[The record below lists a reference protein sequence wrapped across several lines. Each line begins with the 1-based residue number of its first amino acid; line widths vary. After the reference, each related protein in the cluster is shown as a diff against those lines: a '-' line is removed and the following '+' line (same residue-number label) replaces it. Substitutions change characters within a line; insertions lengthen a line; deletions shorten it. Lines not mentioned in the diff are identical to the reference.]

1 MDDIKKYIKDMRV
14 EDIVSNVFS
23 AGMEF
28 MARNRELTNEDAQ
41 KYKKVVVK
49 EIKRRIKFNKL

>member
-1 MDDIKKYIKDMRV
+1 MNDLKKYIKDMRV

-28 MARNRELTNEDAQ
+28 MARNGESTNEEAQ

-49 EIKRRIKFNKL
+49 EIKRRIKND

>member
-1 MDDIKKYIKDMRV
+1 MNDLKKYIKDMRV

-28 MARNRELTNEDAQ
+28 MARNGELTNEDAQ

-49 EIKRRIKFNKL
+49 EIKRRIKNG

>member
-1 MDDIKKYIKDMRV
+1 MDDLKKYIKDMRV

-28 MARNRELTNEDAQ
+28 MAKREMTNEDSQ

-49 EIKRRIKFNKL
+49 EIKRRIKND

>member
-1 MDDIKKYIKDMRV
+1 MNDLKKYIKDMRV
-14 EDIVSNVFS
+14 KDIVSNVFS

-28 MARNRELTNEDAQ
+28 MAKREMTNEDSQ

-49 EIKRRIKFNKL
+49 EIKRRIKND